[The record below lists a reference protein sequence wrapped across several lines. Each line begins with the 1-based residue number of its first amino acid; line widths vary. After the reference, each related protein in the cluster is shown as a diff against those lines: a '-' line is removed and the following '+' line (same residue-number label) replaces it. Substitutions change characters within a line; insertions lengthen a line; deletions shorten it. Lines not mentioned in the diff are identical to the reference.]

1 VPLTK
6 EPRSFV
12 RATLCPDL
20 LGECPSFRR
29 FLDLVDRSAGAR
41 GGLLILAE
49 AGIDTE
55 AIAREIH
62 LRSPRASAPFVR
74 VTCALAD
81 PAALERELFGDR
93 AGKAGDLETVSEGSR
108 VAAAR
113 GGTLFLQ
120 DVGELPAPA
129 QARLARLA
137 RDGEMKVSGVGE
149 VPFDVRLMA
158 SSTPDLDA
166 EAEEGRFRA
175 DLHRRLGSTRI
186 EPPPLR
192 QRADDIP
199 LLAAHLTREL
209 CAARGLPPKTF
220 TPAALTLLAALPW
233 HGNSGELRTVLERVI
248 VAASDEVVQLEDL
261 LAHIKLDGAPKLLS
275 PNGSLRE
282 ARLRFEREYIAA
294 VLQHH
299 RWRMSDAAKA
309 LGIQRPNL
317 YRKARQLG
325 IPIKSL
331 LTALLLV
338 ATLASALSAQPRQT
352 TAGPQQGASPQQP
365 ASGQPQTS
373 QQPTPGPEQDYIVG
387 AQDLLTISVFEEP
400 QLSGRFRV
408 DNDGTFT
415 FPFIG
420 RVQAGGQTL
429 RAIEDRLTK
438 ALAAGYLK
446 NPQVNVEV
454 DQYKSQS
461 VFVIGE
467 VRLPGKYPLAGNMS
481 LIEALAQAGSMTSTA
496 SNEVLIVHPK
506 ERRTTGPIMPDDTSG
521 ADVVRVNIRDL
532 QSGKLAHNVEIKDGD
547 TIFVPKAET
556 FFITGQVRNPGSY
569 VMERGVTVLQ
579 AISLAG
585 GLTER
590 GSNRRIKIVR
600 IVNGKKLELTVKLS
614 DAVLPGDTIV
624 VPQRFF

>member
-1 VPLTK
+1 MPLTK
-6 EPRSFV
+6 EPRPFV

-20 LGECPSFRR
+20 LGECPPFRR
-29 FLDLVDRSAGAR
+29 FLDLVDRSASAR

-93 AGKAGDLETVSEGSR
+93 AGKAGELETVSEGSR

-120 DVGELPAPA
+120 DIAELPAPA

-137 RDGEMKVSGVGE
+137 RDGEMEVSGVGE

-209 CAARGLPPKTF
+209 CGARGLPPKTF
-220 TPAALTLLAALPW
+220 APAALTLLAALPW

-248 VAASDEVVQLEDL
+248 VTASDEVVQLEDL

-331 LTALLLV
+331 PTALLLV
-338 ATLASALSAQPRQT
+338 VTLASALSAQPRQR
-352 TAGPQQGASPQQP
+352 TAGPQRGASPQQP

-420 RVQAGGQTL
+420 RVQAAGQTL